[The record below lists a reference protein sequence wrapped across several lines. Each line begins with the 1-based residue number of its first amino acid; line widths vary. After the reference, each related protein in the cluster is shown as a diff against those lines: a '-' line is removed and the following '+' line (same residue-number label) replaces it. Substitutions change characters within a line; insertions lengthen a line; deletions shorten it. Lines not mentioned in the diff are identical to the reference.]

1 MPRTTRGPRSRGHA
15 WSGFALTAIVATAC
29 AYPQPP
35 ESELSGS
42 ISGRVLIAPGVGLA
56 NANVVIE
63 QVELYDHGQV
73 PAGEIRHHYLDVPTD
88 ANGYFGPVSSKAYA
102 GVFRIRTQGG
112 EYRDP
117 ISGAK
122 IRFDPA
128 HELRA
133 LHFMRFF
140 GARADMNVTPV
151 HTIAE
156 ARFRYLVSTGEPPLQ
171 AIDHAY
177 ADIRQH
183 FGDLDWQHIL
193 PAEVNAA
200 AVSPTDAYRAAFLLG
215 GWAVLADDLRLASDA
230 TPQVVNIMTLTR
242 AAAQDLA
249 ADMTF
254 DGNDGN
260 DVTAGSGLQVGL
272 CDPIPPT
279 CQVPPGGCQL
289 GTCRTRC
296 DVYANTF
303 RAGLAAGTRKYM
315 GSKAVASNWNQTTL
329 GSEDVRLMLA
339 HLATNPVPE
348 LFGEAC
354 TETSDRVEP
363 TIVWELAPADGQAV
377 KGTFTLRV
385 RAIDDAET
393 PPSVKI
399 EGRVDEDGDPTNA
412 SATVTLDTRQIN
424 GGADGDLV
432 VDVLATDLAGNE
444 RRASRTFQV
453 DNTAPTVSLDDAD
466 FYLDPDTGVRW
477 TATSG
482 PMLHGALSEANIET
496 VEVLVAGNVAASAT
510 VGTGAMTWSAQLPE
524 GRITSAGVDVAIRA
538 RDRAGNV
545 TTIAPVQ
552 VRLDATPPSLLVE
565 PSLVYDERLSREI
578 YEDDAPSNTWV
589 QRHLVQ
595 GTPLDLAQSMQG
607 ACVTLGKYSHL
618 LGASL
623 PLGAAGSLNPLRLSA
638 VVSDDG
644 VGIAPNTTQMRV
656 SVNGAEALPWTPVD
670 GTPIAPMAKRHELP
684 LYREGTLAIPA
695 LATTEGVYLVEL
707 RAVDRLGRVSQQA
720 RCWNHKLLAP
730 KLKLTTGAET
740 GSIATG
746 FDLALYSTAL
756 GAAGPAGNVSG
767 KLLSAT
773 PLGAAVWQWRV
784 RNYVAAPIYVT
795 VKIPLTDIAV
805 SRSFL
810 VKETFVD
817 EQGTYLSCGTARPQQ
832 PPPQCIIAQTS
843 PAYTGTSSNVDFK
856 DARFRARMFLGAPGG
871 INLGAEV
878 LPCTGCTNNDA
889 EQTYTF
895 EIPARTTPQGSP
907 LPEYVFLTHLRPEA
921 PGFGGATL
929 RTLLAPSDAVSPDAG
944 PFGEF
949 LINNARLTGRAI
961 TAPSPLHC
969 TAQEFNDEL
978 QQWFC
983 TRQQRKQSY
992 RALTSLELRWTRD
1005 VVTMYS
1011 GSATPSVPS
1020 VAIRTATITPGIA
1033 TWNSATP
1040 QPYP

>member
-1 MPRTTRGPRSRGHA
+1 MPRPTTARRPSESL
-15 WSGFALTAIVATAC
+15 WFSCFLMTLVATAC

-63 QVELYDHGQV
+63 QIELYDHGRV
-73 PAGEIRHHYLDVPTD
+73 PAGEIRHHYLDIPTD
-88 ANGYFGPVSSKAYA
+88 ANGNFGPVSAKAYA

-117 ISGAK
+117 ISGSK

-140 GARADMNVTPV
+140 GTRTDMNVTPV

-156 ARFRYLVSTGEPPLQ
+156 ARFQYLVSTGEEPLR

-193 PAEVNAA
+193 PAEVDEPT
-200 AVSPTDAYRAAFLLG
+200 VSPTDAFRAAFLLG
-215 GWAVLADDLRLASDA
+215 GLAVLADDLRLASDA

-260 DVTAGSGLQVGL
+260 DATTGSGLQVGL
-272 CDPIPPT
+272 CEPTPPT
-279 CQVPPGGCQL
+279 CQAPPAGCQL

-315 GSKAVASNWNQTTL
+315 GSKAVPSTWNQTTL

-348 LFGEAC
+348 LFGTAC

-363 TIVWELAPADGQAV
+363 TIVWELAPAHGQAV

-385 RAIDDAET
+385 RAIDDAEA
-393 PPSVKI
+393 PPSVKV
-399 EGRVDEDGDPTNA
+399 EGRLDEDGDPTNA

-453 DNTAPTVSLDDAD
+453 DNTAPVVALDDAD
-466 FYLDPDTGVRW
+466 FYLDPETGVRW
-477 TATSG
+477 TAASG
-482 PMLHGALSEANIET
+482 PVLHGTLSEANVEA
-496 VEVLVAGNVAASAT
+496 VEVLVAGAVAATAT
-510 VGTGAMTWSAQLPE
+510 IGTGAMTWSAQLPE
-524 GRITSAGVDVAIRA
+524 GRITSAGVEVVIRA
-538 RDRAGNV
+538 LDRAGNV
-545 TTIAPVQ
+545 TSTAPVLA
-552 VRLDATPPSLLVE
+552 RLDATPPSLLVE

-607 ACVTLGKYSHL
+607 ACVTLGKFSHL

-644 VGIAPNTTQMRV
+644 VGIAPATTQMRV
-656 SVNGAEALPWTPVD
+656 SVNGSEALPWTPVD

-684 LYREGTLAIPA
+684 LSREGTLAIPA

-707 RAVDRLGRVSQQA
+707 RAVDRLGRVSSTA

-730 KLKLTTGAET
+730 KLKLTEGDGA
-740 GSIATG
+740 IATG

-756 GAAGPAGNVSG
+756 GASGPAGNVSG

-773 PLGAAVWQWRV
+773 PQGAAVWQWRV
-784 RNYVAAPIYVT
+784 RNYVAAPIYLT
-795 VKIPLTDIAV
+795 VRILPTDIAV
-805 SRSFL
+805 SKSFL
-810 VKETFVD
+810 VKETLLTSDAGVY
-817 EQGTYLSCGTARPQQ
+817 ESCGTALPPN
-832 PPPQCIIAQTS
+832 PPPRCSIVSTAL
-843 PAYTGTSSNVDFK
+843 PYTGASSNVEFK
-856 DARFRARMFLGAPGG
+856 DAKFRARLFVGAPGG
-871 INLGAEV
+871 NLGAEL

-949 LINNARLTGRAI
+949 LINNVRLTGRPM
-961 TAPSPLHC
+961 TAPSPSLYC
-969 TAQEFNDEL
+969 SAEEYNGEL
-978 QQWFC
+978 RQWFC
-983 TRQQRKQSY
+983 TNKVRKQTY
-992 RALTSLELRWTRD
+992 RALTFMQLRWTRD

-1011 GSATPSVPS
+1011 SSATLAIPAT
-1020 VAIRTATITPGIA
+1020 AIRSAAIRAETY
-1033 TWNSATP
+1033 WNSTTQ